1 MGGHVSSNIKN
12 QIVKRYH
19 ELRKQDPIFF
29 TKGVIARRFGIS
41 VLQLKNYVRQHALHG
56 EFKDKEKKEW

>member
-1 MGGHVSSNIKN
+1 MGNCIPSNIKN

-19 ELRKQDPIFF
+19 ELREQDPIFF

-41 VLQLKNYVRQHALHG
+41 VSQLKKYVEQHALHG